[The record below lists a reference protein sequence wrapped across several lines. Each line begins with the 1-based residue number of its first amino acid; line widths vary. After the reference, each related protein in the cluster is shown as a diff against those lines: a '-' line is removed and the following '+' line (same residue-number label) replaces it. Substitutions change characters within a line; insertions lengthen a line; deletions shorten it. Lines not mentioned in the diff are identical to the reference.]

1 VPKGQKYVAGK
12 AIRLGNG
19 SVRVRAWHHGGSYRT
34 AVKVSGAVV
43 VNKVRIGHTL
53 PRHAPIASV
62 KLDGRRVKHF
72 DVRVTN
78 RGTEVTTRVARHGSH
93 NLVITTKSS

>member
-1 VPKGQKYVAGK
+1 
-12 AIRLGNG
+12 
-19 SVRVRAWHHGGSYRT
+19 
-34 AVKVSGAVV
+34 
-43 VNKVRIGHTL
+43 L
-53 PRHAPIASV
+53 PRNAPIASV

-93 NLVITTKSS
+93 NLVIKTKLS